1 MSAAASA
8 VASCATPRTARYQR
22 RRPEQTLWYRI
33 VQTHFAT
40 WLDLAS
46 GEFGVAPPGYV
57 ERTFRRY
64 LECGIL
70 AHGFARAYCDTCQ
83 HDFLIAYSCK
93 GRGVCPSCNTRRMAE
108 TAAHLV
114 DHVFPPLPVRQ
125 WVLAVPKRLRYFLL
139 TDAALQG
146 AVLRIFL
153 SEVERALRTQCSP
166 AQCPSTI
173 NTSTKSSESA
183 ARIGAVA
190 FIHRFGSSLNA
201 HVHFHCC
208 VIDGVFEPS
217 VTGDTSDDSVDATVT
232 NGVSFHAAHQLDT
245 LAIQAVQTRARQR
258 ILRAFVRRGLID
270 KDDAKEMAAW
280 EHGGGFS
287 VDASV
292 CIEGNDRA
300 GLERLLR
307 YCARPPF
314 ALEHLHQHDAEHVV
328 YHNPKP
334 HQGGPRELVLT
345 PLELIDKIAA
355 LIPPPRTHRHRY
367 YGVLAPNAPMR
378 AAVTALAPLAISPVG
393 AGVLCM
399 AGCPLRGAPT
409 PLKADTNTA
418 PASKSRAAARY
429 LWAMLLARIYEAFP
443 LNCPICHSQMRIIAF
458 INDTTT
464 LHKILNHIGES
475 TESPKIAQARG
486 PPLWEAASA
495 AERAAEMF
503 GDAGHAQWALPTVLF
518 PEPPI
523 NFDQRIGW

>member
-46 GEFGVAPPGYV
+46 GECDAAPPGYV

-93 GRGVCPSCNTRRMAE
+93 GRGVCPSCNTRRMVE

-125 WVLAVPKRLRYFLL
+125 WVLAVPKRLRYFLQ

-153 SEVERALRTQCSP
+153 SEVERELRTQCSP
-166 AQCPSTI
+166 AQCPST
-173 NTSTKSSESA
+173 TSTSTNSA

-208 VIDGVFEPS
+208 VIDGIFEPS
-217 VTGDTSDDSVDATVT
+217 VTGDNTSDDSADDTDT
-232 NGVSFHAAHQLDT
+232 NGVVFHAVHQLDA
-245 LAIQAVQTRARQR
+245 LAIFAVQTRTRKR

-270 KDDAKEMAAW
+270 KSDAKEMAAW

-378 AAVTALAPLAISPVG
+378 AAVTALAPLAVIPV
-393 AGVLCM
+393 APVVGVNVD
-399 AGCPLRGAPT
+399 ASAEPE
-409 PLKADTNTA
+409 
-418 PASKSRAAARY
+418 SKSRAAARY

-443 LNCPICHSQMRIIAF
+443 LSCPICHSQMRIIAF

-464 LHKILNHIGES
+464 LHKILNHLGES
-475 TESPKIAQARG
+475 AQPPKIAQARG

-495 AERAAEMF
+495 AEIF
-503 GDAGHAQWALPTVLF
+503 GDAAHVHHVPADS
-518 PEPPI
+518 PI

>member
-1 MSAAASA
+1 
-8 VASCATPRTARYQR
+8 
-22 RRPEQTLWYRI
+22 
-33 VQTHFAT
+33 
-40 WLDLAS
+40 
-46 GEFGVAPPGYV
+46 
-57 ERTFRRY
+57 
-64 LECGIL
+64 
-70 AHGFARAYCDTCQ
+70 
-83 HDFLIAYSCK
+83 
-93 GRGVCPSCNTRRMAE
+93 MAE

-125 WVLAVPKRLRYFLL
+125 WVLAVPKRLRYFLQ

-153 SEVERALRTQCSP
+153 SEVERELRV
-166 AQCPSTI
+166 QCPSTT
-173 NTSTKSSESA
+173 NTDTST

-208 VIDGVFEPS
+208 VMDGVFEPS
-217 VTGDTSDDSVDATVT
+217 VNTDDRVT
-232 NGVSFHAAHQLDT
+232 DDVPGVSFHAAHQLDA
-245 LAIQAVQTRARQR
+245 LAIQAVQTRTRKR
-258 ILRAFVRRGLID
+258 ILRTFVRRGLID
-270 KDDAKEMAAW
+270 QADAKEMAQW

-378 AAVTALAPLAISPVG
+378 AAVTALAPQAISPDG

-418 PASKSRAAARY
+418 PESKSRAAARY